1 MDVFKNLYPDQDV
14 PEGLLSSD
22 KVTFKHMLNV
32 ECKVMDN
39 QYVHHAP
46 ENKTNQNAQTLWYIV
61 NLTVL
66 HPTFPSCTA
75 HI

>member
-1 MDVFKNLYPDQDV
+1 
-14 PEGLLSSD
+14 
-22 KVTFKHMLNV
+22 MLNV

-39 QYVHHAP
+39 QYVHNAP

-66 HPTFPSCTA
+66 HPTFPSRTA